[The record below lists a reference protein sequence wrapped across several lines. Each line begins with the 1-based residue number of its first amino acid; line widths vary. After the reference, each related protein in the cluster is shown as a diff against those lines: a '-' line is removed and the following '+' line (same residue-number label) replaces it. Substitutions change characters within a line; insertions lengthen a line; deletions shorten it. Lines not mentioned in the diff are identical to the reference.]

1 MQKFAMKNV
10 FTFLFI
16 TLAFAATAQ
25 KHKLVKLWETD
36 TVIAVPESV
45 LPVGNTLYVSL
56 IDGQPWDVD
65 GKGGI
70 AKVQTNGKVISP
82 YWVHGLNAPKGMA
95 KVGNRL
101 YVADISEVAVIDLTS
116 GKIVKKIKLEG
127 AEGLNDV
134 TATSAGVVFV
144 SDSKKA
150 TVWRIEK
157 DQPALY
163 LEKLEGVNGLKAV
176 KDELYIASGKSFVK
190 ADMKKKVVP
199 VATLPE
205 GGDGVEPVGNG
216 DFIATAWGGWIYYV
230 SADGKIET
238 MLDTSPQ
245 KKNTADIGYDPLKKI
260 VYVPT
265 FFGKTVAAYSLQ

>member
-1 MQKFAMKNV
+1 MKQI
-10 FTFLFI
+10 FSFLLV
-16 TLAFAATAQ
+16 TLAFTATAQ

-45 LPVGNTLYVSL
+45 LPVGNVLYVAL
-56 IDGQPWDVD
+56 IDGEPWGVD

-70 AKVQTNGKVISP
+70 AKVGTNGKVINP

-95 KVGNRL
+95 KVGNKL
-101 YVADISEVAVIDLTS
+101 YVADISEVAVIDIAS
-116 GKIVKKIKLEG
+116 GKIIKKIKVSG

-134 TATSAGVVFV
+134 TATSAGVVYV

-150 TVWRIEK
+150 TVYKIAN
-157 DQPALY
+157 DQAALY
-163 LEKLEGVNGLKAV
+163 LENMQGVNGLKAV
-176 KDELYIASGKSFVK
+176 KNELYIASGKSFVK
-190 ADMKKKVVP
+190 ADMSKKVTP

-205 GGDGVEPVGNG
+205 GGDGVEPIGNG

-230 SADGKIET
+230 SADGKVET
-238 MLDTSPQ
+238 MVDTSPQ
-245 KKNTADIGYDPLKKI
+245 KKNTADIGYDPIKKI

-265 FFGKTVAAYSLQ
+265 FFGKTVAAYQLQ

>member
-1 MQKFAMKNV
+1 MKHIFSV
-10 FTFLFI
+10 FLV
-16 TLAFAATAQ
+16 TLAFTASAQ

-45 LPVGNTLYVSL
+45 LPVGNVLYVAL
-56 IDGQPWDVD
+56 IDGEPWGVD

-70 AKVQTNGKVISP
+70 AKVGTNGKVINS

-95 KVGNRL
+95 KVGNKL
-101 YVADISEVAVIDLTS
+101 YVADISEVAVIDIAS
-116 GKIVKKIKLEG
+116 GKIIKKIKVNG

-134 TATSAGVVFV
+134 TATSAGVVYV

-150 TVWRIEK
+150 TVWKIEK

-163 LEKLEGVNGLKAV
+163 LENMQGVNGLRAV
-176 KDELYIASGKSFVK
+176 KDQLYIASGKSFVK
-190 ADMKKKVVP
+190 ADMNKKVTP

-205 GGDGVEPVGNG
+205 GGDGVEPIGNG
-216 DFIATAWGGWIYYV
+216 DFIVTAWGGWIYYV
-230 SADGKIET
+230 SADGKVET

-245 KKNTADIGYDPLKKI
+245 KKNTADIGYDPIKKI

-265 FFGKTVAAYSLQ
+265 FFGKTVAAYRLQ